1 MCSGESDGHCRRLF
15 SSLQPPPQRIVGSL
29 TLSGDVS
36 LCTAEFRAEMAA
48 AILDAAGLSSSGGS
62 VVEVTCSGGSFVVD
76 YVIVVPAGATATN
89 GDVLPDGDA
98 PADAFLADRRAS
110 INAAFATPEATSSF
124 LAGRV
129 SGIAADAVQVVDRA
143 EVAAPVHWLPPCL
156 NAGGTSTNGLAFTPE
171 ECQGFPKIPYCADD
185 GVAAGC
191 RLHCGF
197 CTLPPGTEA
206 QSPPAPSSPPLS
218 PPAPPGESGILGGTV
233 SVGVLIGAI
242 AGSIGGCLLLT
253 LCIVLVVVCCC
264 CRKGKDGKRRN
275 TLGTQARHQQYAVDV
290 NGEMAVY

>member
-1 MCSGESDGHCRRLF
+1 MHASPS
-15 SSLQPPPQRIVGSL
+15 PPPQRILGSL

-110 INAAFATPEATSSF
+110 INAAFASPEATSSF

-129 SGIAADAVQVVDRA
+129 SGIAADAVQAVDRA
-143 EVAAPVHWLPPCL
+143 EVAAPVP
-156 NAGGTSTNGLAFTPE
+156 
-171 ECQGFPKIPYCADD
+171 
-185 GVAAGC
+185 AA
-191 RLHCGF
+191 
-197 CTLPPGTEA
+197 
-206 QSPPAPSSPPLS
+206 PAAPVPSSPPLS
-218 PPAPPGESGILGGTV
+218 PPAPPGESGILAGTV
-233 SVGVLIGAI
+233 SLGVLIGAI
-242 AGSIGGCLLLT
+242 AGLIGGCLLLT
-253 LCIVLVVVCCC
+253 LCIALVVCCC
-264 CRKGKDGKRRN
+264 CRKGKDGKRRT

-290 NGEMAVY
+290 NGKTAV